1 MILVTGG
8 TGLLGSHILFELLKT
23 EQPVRV
29 LYRSKERIQNV
40 KLLFDYYSKGKSH
53 NFHLIEWVKGDIL
66 DLVSL
71 DDVFQN
77 VTTVYHCAAMVS
89 FRKAD
94 FKDLLKINREGTAN
108 MVNFA
113 LKYGVKKFGYVSS
126 TATIGKDNHLSTEAT
141 KWILSEKS
149 TGYSISKYNAERE
162 VWRGSEEGMDV
173 VIINPS
179 VIFGAGDYNES
190 SLTIFN
196 TVKKGLKFYSPGAN
210 AFVDARDVATCFV
223 KLVESHHA
231 QERYLCLAENVPFKT
246 ILDTA
251 AKEMK
256 VKAPSILPPRWMAL
270 LIGRLTEFFSRFGG
284 KSAITLESA
293 RTAYSTIRYSN
304 EKIKNAVDINFYS
317 LDESVQNVVNF
328 HNWKMDVKSKI

>member
-8 TGLLGSHILFELLKT
+8 TGLLGSHLLFELLKT
-23 EQPVRV
+23 ERTVRV
-29 LYRSKERIQNV
+29 LYRNESKIQNV
-40 KLLFDYYSKGKSH
+40 KLLFDYYSKGQETH

-71 DDVFQN
+71 DDAFQD

-126 TATIGKDNHLSTEAT
+126 TATIGTDKNRSTEAS
-141 KWILSEKS
+141 KWVLSEKS
-149 TGYSISKYNAERE
+149 SGYSISKYNAERE

-179 VIFGAGDYNES
+179 VIFGAGDLTES

-210 AFVDARDVATCFV
+210 AFVDARDVASCFV
-223 KLVESHHA
+223 KLVESNHT
-231 QERYLCLAENVPFKT
+231 QQRYLCLSENVPFKT
-246 ILDTA
+246 ILDTV

-256 VKAPSILPPRWMAL
+256 VKTPSILPPKWLAI
-270 LIGRLTEFFSRFGG
+270 LIGRLNEFFSRFGG

-304 EKIKNAVDINFYS
+304 EKIKTAVAINFYS
-317 LDESVQNVVNF
+317 LDESVRNVVNF
-328 HNWKMDVKSKI
+328 YNWKLEIKK

>member
-8 TGLLGSHILFELLKT
+8 TGLLGSHLLFELLKT
-23 EQPVRV
+23 ERAVRV
-29 LYRSKERIQNV
+29 LYRNETKIQHV
-40 KLLFDYYSKGKSH
+40 KQLFDYYSKGKPH
-53 NFHLIEWVKGDIL
+53 HFQMIEWVKGDIL

-71 DDVFQN
+71 DDAFEN

-89 FRKAD
+89 FRKVD

-126 TATIGKDNHLSTEAT
+126 TATIGTDHTISTEDT
-141 KWILSEKS
+141 KWVLSEKS
-149 TGYSISKYNAERE
+149 SGYSISKYNAERE

-223 KLVESHHA
+223 KLVESNHT
-231 QERYLCLAENVPFKT
+231 QQRYLCLSENVPFKT
-246 ILDTA
+246 ILDA
-251 AKEMK
+251 VAKEMK
-256 VKAPSILPPRWMAL
+256 VKAPSILPPKWLAV
-270 LIGRLTEFFSRFGG
+270 LIGRSNEFLSRFGG

-304 EKIKNAVDINFYS
+304 EKIKKVVGIEFYT
-317 LDESVQNVVNF
+317 LEESVHNVVNF
-328 HNWKMDVKSKI
+328 HTWKLEIKK